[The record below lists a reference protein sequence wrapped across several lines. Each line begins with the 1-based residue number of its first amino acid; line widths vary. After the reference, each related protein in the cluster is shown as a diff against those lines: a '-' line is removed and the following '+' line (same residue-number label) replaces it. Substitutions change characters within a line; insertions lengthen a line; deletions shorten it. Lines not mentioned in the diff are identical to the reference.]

1 MKCISAFLSLCLIA
15 AFVVAQPNYDFS
27 KLKREHF
34 GRGVIAIRENPSTVA
49 VSWRYL
55 SSDPMDE
62 SFDVYRN
69 GEKVNK
75 YPIRNATFFQDIYK
89 GTESVLYTVK
99 AIQSKTESCYQLP
112 SDAPAGYLNIPL
124 NRPENGTTP
133 AGQSYFYAPND
144 ASIGDVDGDGEYEII
159 LKWDPSNAH
168 DNSHDGYT
176 GEVYFDCYKL
186 NGQHLWRINLG
197 RNIRA
202 GAHYTQFMVFD
213 FDGDGK
219 AEVVM
224 KTADGTVDG
233 KGKVIGDAQ
242 ADYRN
247 EQGRILTGPEYLTV
261 FNGLTGEAIQTIDYV
276 PGRGNLMDWGDNRGN
291 RSDRFLACVAY
302 LDGIHPSVVMCRGY
316 YTRTVLA
323 AYDWNGK
330 ELKERWIFDS
340 NHPGCEDYAGQGN
353 HNLRVVGGRQTG
365 LPVMICVELDDE
377 GETPEGVPFA
387 SILASVQHLGVA
399 AVGFRCSGGRI
410 DTLSILGQHA
420 AFAAVPLMPVLRS
433 RGRSPEEI
441 QVHAMQ
447 ALRAGG
453 DLFLLGNSIDDA
465 QLAAA
470 EEALAD
476 FRPTD
481 RVIEQDR
488 ETLFMAC
495 EAEAF
500 YLQPDGLSFC
510 EPIPCQYDMGA
521 DILEAEAQ
529 GCDVLKVYVDSPED
543 AENFAENSHMIR
555 LPVCISSHHEV
566 ALEMALMEYNGR
578 AFVDLQSELT
588 DSELYTLAKGY
599 GAVVV

>member
-1 MKCISAFLSLCLIA
+1 MSSA
-15 AFVVAQPNYDFS
+15 VWV
-27 KLKREHF
+27 
-34 GRGVIAIRENPSTVA
+34 
-49 VSWRYL
+49 
-55 SSDPMDE
+55 
-62 SFDVYRN
+62 
-69 GEKVNK
+69 
-75 YPIRNATFFQDIYK
+75 
-89 GTESVLYTVK
+89 
-99 AIQSKTESCYQLP
+99 
-112 SDAPAGYLNIPL
+112 PACCW
-124 NRPENGTTP
+124 
-133 AGQSYFYAPND
+133 Q
-144 ASIGDVDGDGEYEII
+144 
-159 LKWDPSNAH
+159 
-168 DNSHDGYT
+168 
-176 GEVYFDCYKL
+176 
-186 NGQHLWRINLG
+186 
-197 RNIRA
+197 
-202 GAHYTQFMVFD
+202 
-213 FDGDGK
+213 
-219 AEVVM
+219 
-224 KTADGTVDG
+224 
-233 KGKVIGDAQ
+233 
-242 ADYRN
+242 
-247 EQGRILTGPEYLTV
+247 TV
-261 FNGLTGEAIQTIDYV
+261 FQ
-276 PGRGNLMDWGDNRGN
+276 
-291 RSDRFLACVAY
+291 SDEL
-302 LDGIHPSVVMCRGY
+302 GQ
-316 YTRTVLA
+316 VLI
-323 AYDWNGK
+323 K
-330 ELKERWIFDS
+330 RCI
-340 NHPGCEDYAGQGN
+340 
-353 HNLRVVGGRQTG
+353 G
-365 LPVMICVELDDE
+365 LPGDHVELDDE

-399 AVGFRCSGGRI
+399 AVGFRCSGDRI

-433 RGRSPEEI
+433 RRRSPEEI

>member
-1 MKCISAFLSLCLIA
+1 MKDYPPLPDGLPRVLSA
-15 AFVVAQPNYDFS
+15 
-27 KLKREHF
+27 
-34 GRGVIAIRENPSTVA
+34 
-49 VSWRYL
+49 
-55 SSDPMDE
+55 SSALTACPD
-62 SFDVYRN
+62 
-69 GEKVNK
+69 
-75 YPIRNATFFQDIYK
+75 
-89 GTESVLYTVK
+89 SVCPVL
-99 AIQSKTESCYQLP
+99 
-112 SDAPAGYLNIPL
+112 DAPELEELSGSPDRWIAGRLRRLPLRNEDNEPRRIRDLSAGYAEQGFEL
-124 NRPENGTTP
+124 R
-133 AGQSYFYAPND
+133 
-144 ASIGDVDGDGEYEII
+144 
-159 LKWDPSNAH
+159 
-168 DNSHDGYT
+168 
-176 GEVYFDCYKL
+176 
-186 NGQHLWRINLG
+186 RLG
-197 RNIRA
+197 ARLLL
-202 GAHYTQFMVFD
+202 
-213 FDGDGK
+213 
-219 AEVVM
+219 
-224 KTADGTVDG
+224 ADGVTSV
-233 KGKVIGDAQ
+233 A
-242 ADYRN
+242 
-247 EQGRILTGPEYLTV
+247 
-261 FNGLTGEAIQTIDYV
+261 EA
-276 PGRGNLMDWGDNRGN
+276 R
-291 RSDRFLACVAY
+291 AA
-302 LDGIHPSVVMCRGY
+302 
-316 YTRTVLA
+316 VL
-323 AYDWNGK
+323 
-330 ELKERWIFDS
+330 
-340 NHPGCEDYAGQGN
+340 
-353 HNLRVVGGRQTG
+353 GGRQTG

-377 GETPEGVPFA
+377 GETPEGIPFA

-399 AVGFRCSGGRI
+399 AVGFRCSGDRI